1 MDRMRAYA
9 ELATELNRYRRL
21 PYEELVR
28 RVGGPAVERSV
39 ASLEGLMT
47 IEVSIGWADSQE
59 SAVQISA
66 TAFGPSCWKLE
77 RLDEVAVITR
87 PAMTAEI

>member
-21 PYEELVR
+21 PYEELVG
-28 RVGGPAVERSV
+28 RVGWPAVERSV

-47 IEVSIGWADSQE
+47 IEVSIGWADSQGN
-59 SAVQISA
+59 AVQISA
-66 TAFGPSCWKLE
+66 TAHGPSCWKLE
-77 RLDEVAVITR
+77 RLDEVAIITR